1 MMFKNLFNFSYKR
14 TPLEALGFY
23 IAYMVIIIVV
33 IFLVGSTVGQLTGT
47 RGNFSLLAIIPGVLL
62 AAIFCLVLSFMV
74 LVKKKLTG
82 NIFYVILAVISGI
95 LGTLIVGSIGL
106 IITSFLTT
114 RESKT

>member
-1 MMFKNLFNFSYKR
+1 MFKNLFNFSYKR

-23 IAYMVIIIVV
+23 IAYMVIIVV
-33 IFLVGSTVGQLTGT
+33 IIFLIGSTVGRLTGT
-47 RGNFSLLAIIPGVLL
+47 KGNFSLLAIIPGVLS

-74 LVKKKLTG
+74 LVKKKLTS

-95 LGTLIVGSIGL
+95 LGILIVGSIGL

-114 RESKT
+114 REPKT